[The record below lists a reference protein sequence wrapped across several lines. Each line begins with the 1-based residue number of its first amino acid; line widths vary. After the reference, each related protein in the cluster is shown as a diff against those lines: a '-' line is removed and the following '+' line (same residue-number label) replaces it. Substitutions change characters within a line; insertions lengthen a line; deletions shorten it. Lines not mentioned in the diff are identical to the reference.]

1 MQPPLQESVAFS
13 LQALDKLTAATSPAE
28 SLNLAPTPTETD
40 FHETD
45 WEQLVKEAKAKNT
58 IHAHEHEKQCRKIQV
73 YTIPVVFAIVLFWL
87 LCTQVIVIL
96 VGSSK
101 LDLSDTIMVAYLT
114 TTTVN
119 VIGLLYVIL
128 KWLYHTPLQEE
139 SKSS

>member
-1 MQPPLQESVAFS
+1 MQPPLQESVASS

-28 SLNLAPTPTETD
+28 SLNLDPTPTETD

-45 WEQLVKEAKAKNT
+45 WEQLVKEAKAKST
-58 IHAHEHEKQCRKIQV
+58 IHAHKHESTCRWIQII
-73 YTIPVVFAIVLFWL
+73 TIPVVFCVVLLWL
-87 LCTQVIVIL
+87 LCTQAVVAL
-96 VGSSK
+96 VG
-101 LDLSDTIMVAYLT
+101 LDLLKLSDTIMVAYLT

-128 KWLYHTPLQEE
+128 KWLYHTPQQES